1 MRTRTRNPRQSQQG
15 FSLIELLTVLVILTL
30 VMGAVFQ
37 QMIQVQQRYQVEQT
51 KLDMF
56 QESREFMDQMTR
68 DLHMAGFP
76 SAKMYGQ
83 GTLTAPIN
91 NDVRNAVGLVQVT
104 PTSILF
110 QGDVDGNGVV
120 DSVAYTLISDPANPG
135 SCPCWVQRSQVAKG
149 PLDPLAQPTLP
160 SNEVQNVVNSNGAM
174 TIVGQITLPTGVQT
188 NQALYG
194 QYAVNPIFQAYDNA
208 GNLVCCG
215 AGASAGATVDIDT
228 NPTATKSIKSIR
240 ITLNVLGTQPDMR
253 THMRP
258 VTTLTS
264 SVRIEN

>member
-1 MRTRTRNPRQSQQG
+1 MRTRNRRRPQLG

-30 VMGAVFQ
+30 VMGVVFQ

-56 QESREFMDQMTR
+56 QESREFLDQMTR
-68 DLHMAGFP
+68 DLHQAGYP
-76 SAKMYGQ
+76 NAKMYANGV
-83 GTLTAPIN
+83 LTAPIN
-91 NDVRNAVGLVQVT
+91 NDIRNAVGLAQVT

-149 PLDPLAQPTLP
+149 PLDPLAQPTAP
-160 SNEVQNVVNSNGAM
+160 SNEVQNVINSAGTM
-174 TIVGQITLPTGVQT
+174 TVFGQITLPTGVMT

-194 QYAVNPIFQAYDNA
+194 QYAVNPIFQAYDNG

-215 AGASAGATVDIDT
+215 AGASAGAAVDINT
-228 NPTATKSIKSIR
+228 NPTAIKSIKTVR

-258 VTTLTS
+258 ATTLTT

>member
-1 MRTRTRNPRQSQQG
+1 MRTRTRNPRRSQQTG

-30 VMGAVFQ
+30 VMGAVFS

-56 QESREFMDQMTR
+56 QESREFIDQMTR
-68 DLHMAGFP
+68 DLHMAGYP
-76 SAKMYGQ
+76 SAKMFAN
-83 GTLTAPIN
+83 GTLTAPVN
-91 NDVRNAVGLVQVT
+91 NDTRNAVGLVQVT
-104 PTSILF
+104 PTSIIF
-110 QGDVDGNGVV
+110 EGDVDGDGVV
-120 DSVAYTLISDPANPG
+120 DSVRYTLISDPANPG
-135 SCPCWVQRSQVAKG
+135 NCPCWVQRSQVAKVAA
-149 PLDPLAQPTLP
+149 DPLTGQGTNP
-160 SNEVQNVVNSNGAM
+160 SNEVQNVVNNAGTM
-174 TIVGQITLPTGVQT
+174 TITGQIVLPAGVIT

-194 QYAVNPIFQAYDNA
+194 LYTANPVFQAFDNA
-208 GNLVCCG
+208 GNPVG
-215 AGASAGATVDIDT
+215 MPIDIDA
-228 NPTATKSIKSIR
+228 NPTGIKSIKAIR